1 MRITGSSHVASVS
14 PNSLG
19 RQRRFRFRWWWL
31 ILPTALAVAGLIAF
45 LAYAATYQPLT
56 SGGPSPVGQW
66 GWHGLPAGVVRKVNI
81 VGGLHQDLYAPPQR
95 GWFSIEV
102 EIANGG
108 PFAVTIE
115 SVTMPGSGVLV
126 GRVRSYTAFSYPRT
140 QPTLRGIRGRVL
152 PPHSAIH
159 VGISLRTWACA
170 RQGAWI
176 EMQGFTVTEEFLGSR
191 RSVVLP
197 LDQQG
202 GSLLIHPGGRP
213 GQQGV
218 ICAR

>member
-19 RQRRFRFRWWWL
+19 RQRRFRFRWWRL